1 MVAPSTIILRSAA
14 GIKRDGTK
22 YEGDFYVDGQWVRW
36 QRGLPR
42 KMGGYRSTQKYL
54 QQLSRGFSTFTQ
66 MNFVYCHSGGSST
79 LDRFT
84 IDSTANSSIVTD
96 RTPIAVAATAT
107 VTLTGG
113 AAGSVDMITVNG
125 VNVMSGSVAFATDLS
140 VTATAVAADITAH
153 ASVPEY
159 TATAVGPVIT
169 ISAASAAGTTPNGYV
184 VAVTATTITETHTN
198 MAGGSYA
205 LENSALNM
213 WMFDYQYDSSS
224 NENYL
229 LAHVAPNLQCI
240 CNDAGGQIFFGEV
253 LGTGDLKSVAL
264 PPDANATGGI
274 VSLHPYLFY
283 YGTDGIIGW
292 SKEGEPTNLTGA
304 GSGLARVWGQ
314 KIIKGL
320 PLRAG
325 SGSAPAGI
333 FWAFDAV
340 IRATFTGGATVFQ
353 FDVIATDTSII
364 SPQCVVDYDG
374 VFFWCGV
381 DRFLMFNGVVREV
394 PNAMNVNYFFD
405 GLNPKQ
411 KTKVFAFK
419 VPRFGE
425 IWWCYPRG
433 DATECTHAVIYNVR
447 EQTWYDTELPN
458 NGRSAGQF
466 NNSFAAPIL
475 TGVEDTGPG
484 YRVWVQEQLT
494 DEYDGPNIR
503 PIVSYFETGDLS
515 ALVGGKNEYIR
526 ITTIEPDFVQNGPMT
541 VQVTGR
547 ANARAPE
554 VIGTTFEFPETAD
567 LPYEQIVMLKEQRRE
582 LRVRFESN
590 ALYGDYQ
597 MGQIIGHISTG
608 DKTVLG

>member
-1 MVAPSTIILRSAA
+1 MPETTVVLKSEP

-22 YEGDFYVDGQWVRW
+22 YEGNFYVDGQWVRW

-54 QQLSRGFSTFTQ
+54 QQISRGFSTFSQ
-66 MNFVYCHSGGSST
+66 QNFVYCHSGGSST

-84 IDSTANSSIVTD
+84 IDGTGNSSIVTD
-96 RTPIAVAATAT
+96 RTPASLVA
-107 VTLTGG
+107 
-113 AAGSVDMITVNG
+113 S
-125 VNVMSGSVAFATDLS
+125 
-140 VTATAVAADITAH
+140 
-153 ASVPEY
+153 PR
-159 TATAVGPVIT
+159 
-169 ISAASAAGTTPNGYV
+169 
-184 VAVTATTITETHTN
+184 
-198 MAGGSYA
+198 
-205 LENSALNM
+205 NM
-213 WMFDYQYDSSS
+213 WMFDYQYDSSA
-224 NENYL
+224 NENYII
-229 LAHVAPNLQCI
+229 AHVAPNMACI
-240 CNDAGGQIFFGEV
+240 CNDEGGQIFFGEV
-253 LGTGDLKSVAL
+253 LGTGLLSPVAL
-264 PPDANATGGI
+264 PADANATGGI

-283 YGTDGIIGW
+283 YGTDGIVGW
-292 SKEGEPTNLTGA
+292 SVPGEPTDMIGA
-304 GSGLARVWGQ
+304 GSGIARVWGQ

-340 IRATFTGGATVFQ
+340 IRATFTGGPTVFQ
-353 FDVIATDTSII
+353 FDVIATDTSIL

-394 PNAMNVNYFFD
+394 PNQMNLNYFFD

-419 VPRFGE
+419 VPRYGE

-433 DATECTHAVIYNVR
+433 DATECTHAVIYNIR
-447 EQTWYDTELPN
+447 ENCWYDTELPN
-458 NGRSAGQF
+458 LGRSAGQF

-475 TGVEDTGPG
+475 TGAVDDGSG

-503 PIVSYFETGDLS
+503 PIRSYFETSDLS
-515 ALVGGKNEYIR
+515 ALVQGKNEYLR
-526 ITTIEPDFVQNGPMT
+526 VTTIEPDFVQRGPMT

-554 VIGTTFEFPETAD
+554 VFSTQFQFPETAASD
-567 LPYEQIVMLKEQRRE
+567 KPYEQIVMLKEQRRE

-590 ALYGDYQ
+590 AVYGDYQ
-597 MGQIIGHISTG
+597 MGQIIAHISTG